1 MHKALYYQQTGN
13 NQVKCMLCPHECLIN
28 EGKRGSC
35 RVRKNDR
42 GVLYS
47 ENYGRVTALH
57 LDPIEKKP
65 LYHFYPGRTILSVGT
80 FGCNLKCRFCQNYD
94 ISQSSIE
101 NFIHL
106 KEYTPEEIVETA
118 VKRSDNLGI
127 AFTYNEP
134 GVWYEF
140 MLDIAGISKEKN
152 LKNVAVTNGFIN
164 KEPLIKLLDTVDAFN
179 IDLKAFTEE
188 FYKDYTSSCL
198 EPVKKTMKKIRQAG
212 KHLEITNLI
221 IPTLNDNET
230 VFEDMMK
237 WISYELGKE
246 TIFHISRYFPMYR
259 MNIHSTPISL
269 LKRLYNIASHYLD
282 YVYVGN
288 VSLPSGGKN
297 TMCPSCGKLL
307 IRREG
312 YFIEIT
318 GVNGGRCTGCDHLVF
333 DNF

>member
-1 MHKALYYQQTGN
+1 MEKEVVAEF
-13 NQVKCMLCPHECLIN
+13 VKMTRDCSIQKIMA
-28 EGKRGSC
+28 GSLPFISILL
-35 RVRKNDR
+35 K
-42 GVLYS
+42 
-47 ENYGRVTALH
+47 
-57 LDPIEKKP
+57 KKP

-106 KEYTPEEIVETA
+106 KEYTPGEIVETA
-118 VKRSDNLGI
+118 VKSSDNPGI

-140 MLDIAGISKEKN
+140 MLDIAEISKEKN

-164 KEPLIKLLDTVDAFN
+164 KEPLIKLLDTIDAFN

-188 FYKDYTSSCL
+188 FYKDYTSSRL
-198 EPVKKTMKKIRQAG
+198 EPVKKTLKKIRQAG

-246 TIFHISRYFPMYR
+246 TIFHISRYSPMYR
-259 MNIHSTPISL
+259 MNIHSTPITI
-269 LKRLYNIASHYLD
+269 LKRLYDIASHYLD

-318 GVNGGRCTGCDHLVF
+318 GVDGGRCTGCDHLVF